1 MLYIDYTWDLSQDT
15 IIPDSEIDTI
25 KLNWNPG
32 DYWQIQE
39 YNGKIIFRKMDK
51 LMQFVLDGNNYGHN

>member
-15 IIPDSEIDTI
+15 IIPDSEIDI
-25 KLNWNPG
+25 KKLNWNPG

-39 YNGKIIFRKMDK
+39 YNGKIVFRKMDK
-51 LMQFVLDGNNYGHN
+51 LMQFVLEGNNNGHS